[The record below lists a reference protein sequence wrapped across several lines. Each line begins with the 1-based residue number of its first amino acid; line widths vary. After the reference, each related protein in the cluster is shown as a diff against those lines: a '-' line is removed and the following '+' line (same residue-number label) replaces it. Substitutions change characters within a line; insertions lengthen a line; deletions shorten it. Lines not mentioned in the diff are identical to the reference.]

1 MPKTK
6 IQKGKAK
13 VKKVESTTPPYTI
26 KKPEPT
32 APKPAAAKT
41 RPPTEEPRKEPKKL
55 DFTKGTYFNK
65 F

>member
-32 APKPAAAKT
+32 APKPAAKT
-41 RPPTEEPRKEPKKL
+41 RSPTEEPGTSQPKKL
-55 DFTKGTYFNK
+55 DFTKGK

>member
-6 IQKGKAK
+6 IQKGKKAE
-13 VKKVESTTPPYTI
+13 KVESTTPPYTI

-32 APKPAAAKT
+32 APKAAKK
-41 RPPTEEPRKEPKKL
+41 PPTTEEPAGTSQPKKL
-55 DFTKGTYFNK
+55 DFTKGK

>member
-6 IQKGKAK
+6 IQKGKKKAE
-13 VKKVESTTPPYTI
+13 KVESTTPPYTI

-32 APKPAAAKT
+32 APKAAKK
-41 RPPTEEPRKEPKKL
+41 PPTEEEKPGTSGTSQPKKL
-55 DFTKGTYFNK
+55 DFTKGK